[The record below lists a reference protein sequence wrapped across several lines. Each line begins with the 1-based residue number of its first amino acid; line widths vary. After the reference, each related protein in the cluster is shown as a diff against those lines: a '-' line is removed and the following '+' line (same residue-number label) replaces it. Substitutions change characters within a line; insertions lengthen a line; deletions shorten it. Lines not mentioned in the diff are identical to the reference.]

1 MQWSGKI
8 PNNGLTPRKR
18 ERKEREQLEARVND
32 SLADNPA
39 FQVYTVDGT
48 CWICPYTC
56 TLVPCTPGN
65 TQLVRQF
72 LLNHKP
78 WTTGRRNGNHRPLF
92 LVLEQKWTQHLST
105 TPEVRF
111 QQFAA
116 DGRWQNPFTKAWV
129 LLPHARTI
137 TDKQAIAEIAHV
149 LAGCLEARD
158 MGNLEGSNCSST
170 N

>member
-105 TPEVRF
+105 TAEARF

-129 LLPHARTI
+129 MLPHARAI

-149 LAGCLEARD
+149 LAGCPVARGAV
-158 MGNLEGSNCSST
+158 MPELT
-170 N
+170 TTLT